1 MLFVFTKVGSR
12 QSLKCDLYYIRY
24 KLTIFTPEFLPT
36 MLAKEQ
42 LKSIF
47 PDWEEGLY
55 NAIIEHCELKE
66 ANAGTV
72 LLKPGQNI
80 KSAMLIVEGSVKL
93 YQEDEDGGEY
103 FMYHLNPGEA
113 CAVTL
118 VCNYHHEKS
127 QVLAKAVTDISYLS
141 IPVEFMDKWLNEFK
155 SWHYFVIKT
164 YRSRY
169 EELLKTIHEIAFKNM
184 DERLEFYIKRQVSQ
198 FGASVNLTHQEIAN
212 DLNTSR
218 EVVSRLLKKMEHNGW
233 IKMNRNSFDWV
244 KK

>member
-12 QSLKCDLYYIRY
+12 QSLKCDLYYIGY
-24 KLTIFTPEFLPT
+24 KLTIFTPEFTPT